1 MREKERTIFLI
12 SVIFHIRRI
21 PCLLKPSLRTRASPY
36 FNFVYF
42 RQCKRHWDTFSLLIL
57 VIMINKSRFSGDL
70 NQVSFNRILAPPVGA
85 KDGALTLRIV
95 TGAFQKIL
103 WEQVVTCSAL
113 SKKHFETNL
122 TQYWRVG
129 RSARSVSYTHLTLPT
144 S

>member
-1 MREKERTIFLI
+1 MQKA
-12 SVIFHIRRI
+12 
-21 PCLLKPSLRTRASPY
+21 LR
-36 FNFVYF
+36 
-42 RQCKRHWDTFSLLIL
+42 HTFI
-57 VIMINKSRFSGDL
+57 IDFSHYVKKNCFFGDL
-70 NQVSFNRILAPPVGA
+70 SHVFLNRVLAPTVGA

-129 RSARSVSYTHLTLPT
+129 RSAR
-144 S
+144 